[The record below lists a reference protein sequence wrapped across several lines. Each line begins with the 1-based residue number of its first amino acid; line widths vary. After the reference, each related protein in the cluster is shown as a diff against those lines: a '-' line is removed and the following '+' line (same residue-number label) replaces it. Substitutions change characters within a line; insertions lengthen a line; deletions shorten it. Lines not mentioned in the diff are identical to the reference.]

1 MQSTKSRMS
10 ESLQDKG
17 TQLLHHINARRE
29 RVYVADAI
37 GARLIFRAFITFS
50 LTSSV
55 SSRLSVPRS
64 SPHNPPP
71 TMGGCSPHF
80 ARLEGQKRQAII
92 AAEAALH
99 HWLNKASSTLRGL
112 ILRCV
117 CVYLFPKRI
126 KLQLSTGIIYI
137 FAKTL
142 AFSGDF
148 GDSVVQNIGQNT

>member
-17 TQLLHHINARRE
+17 TQLFHHINARRE

-37 GARLIFRAFITFS
+37 GAHLIFCAFIVFS

-64 SPHNPPP
+64 PPLLPSNPPRR
-71 TMGGCSPHF
+71 TMGCSSPHF
-80 ARLEGQKRQAII
+80 ARLEGQKRQAIT

-117 CVYLFPKRI
+117 CVCTFFLKE
-126 KLQLSTGIIYI
+126 LS
-137 FAKTL
+137 
-142 AFSGDF
+142 FSYPL
-148 GDSVVQNIGQNT
+148 V